1 VKEKFKLLNKMYS
14 IFDFTILIIVL
25 ILGFTTGSFLN
36 ICIYRIP
43 KNESLFKNSL
53 NCLNCGSR
61 VKLLEK
67 STVISLILGR
77 GKCNNCD
84 MRYKLRDVLVELF
97 TGVIF
102 IILLVKYGFTVEL
115 IAYIYF
121 ACILIIVFFID
132 IDYKIIP
139 NELVI
144 AGLAGGT
151 FLIIY
156 NLFKPVKIYG
166 DRTWWNPVLGA
177 LIGSG
182 FLFLVAVLGILI
194 YKSDQAMGMG
204 DVKIFAPIGL
214 FLGWKMTIVALI
226 LSIFAGGFISLILIV
241 FRIKDRKSTI
251 PFGPFI
257 VISTLVTLMWGWDI
271 VRWYLAAVI

>member
-1 VKEKFKLLNKMYS
+1 MNNF
-14 IFDFTILIIVL
+14 FDVTILIIVF
-25 ILGFTTGSFLN
+25 ILGLATGSFLN

-84 MRYKLRDVLVELF
+84 MRYKLKDVLIELL
-97 TGVIF
+97 TGIIF
-102 IILLVKYGFTVEL
+102 ILLLVKYGFTVEF
-115 IAYIYF
+115 IAYMYF
-121 ACILIIVFFID
+121 MCILIMVFFID

-151 FLIIY
+151 FLVIY
-156 NLFKPVKIYG
+156 NLFKPVKIFG
-166 DRTWWNPVLGA
+166 DRNWWNPILGA
-177 LIGSG
+177 LTGSG
-182 FLFLVAVLGILI
+182 FLFIVAVLGIII

-226 LSIFAGGFISLILIV
+226 LSIFAGGFTSLILIMLKI
-241 FRIKDRKSTI
+241 RDRKSTI

-257 VISTLVTLMWGWDI
+257 VVSSFVTLMWGWDI
-271 VRWYLAAVI
+271 VRWYMTTII